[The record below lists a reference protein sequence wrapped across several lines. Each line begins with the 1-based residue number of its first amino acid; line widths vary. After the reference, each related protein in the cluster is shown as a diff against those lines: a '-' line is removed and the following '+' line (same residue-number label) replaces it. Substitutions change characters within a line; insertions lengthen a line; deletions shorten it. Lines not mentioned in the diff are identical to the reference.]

1 MKLREK
7 WILLNI
13 QFYNKFNS
21 TGIFSVEI
29 HAFKVIRLV
38 IKITTH
44 VFLLFWRMK
53 LGNNFTCVLS
63 NFLKIIIIWT
73 KRKWNY
79 SPLSR
84 VYDLIDFLLFLTW
97 LSYRELHALKSI
109 GHTFWLNYKLSVFW
123 IFLTKYLL
131 CSLVCY
137 GFLKRLLMP
146 F

>member
-13 QFYNKFNS
+13 QLYNKFNS

-63 NFLKIIIIWT
+63 KFLKIIIIWT

-84 VYDLIDFLLFLTW
+84 AYHLIDFLLFLTW

-123 IFLTKYLL
+123 IFWQNT
-131 CSLVCY
+131 CY
-137 GFLKRLLMP
+137 ALWCVTVS
-146 F
+146 